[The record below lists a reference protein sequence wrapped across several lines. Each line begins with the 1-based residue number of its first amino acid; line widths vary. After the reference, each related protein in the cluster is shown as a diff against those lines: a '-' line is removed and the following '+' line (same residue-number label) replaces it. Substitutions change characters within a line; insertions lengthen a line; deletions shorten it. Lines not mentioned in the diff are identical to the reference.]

1 MAFSLAA
8 CGTGDSADGPN
19 TPAGRSTADGVLPPA
34 LVAVLAR
41 DELSAAGTTLADD
54 TLEPDAVVD
63 LFATMY
69 DPTAYDSAPTA
80 YPVLI
85 RSSDKASLPPGTV
98 AWMVHV
104 PGVEQDVSGPVPE
117 SGEAPPEAT
126 AKTDMFTFFTPV
138 TGEHLVTVYIG
149 PESTGR

>member
-8 CGTGDSADGPN
+8 CGTGDSADAPS

-54 TLEPDAVVD
+54 AIEPDEVVD
-63 LFATMY
+63 LFAKMY

-85 RSSDKASLPPGTV
+85 RSSDEASLPPGTV

-104 PGVEQDVSGPVPE
+104 AGVEQDISGPVPE
-117 SGEAPPEAT
+117 SGDPPPEVRAR
-126 AKTDMFTFFTPV
+126 TDMFTFFTPV